1 MAAANM
7 REKGNSNTPEPDMML
22 EDIFKQNAEN
32 NNILSNKHFIFVILY
47 I

>member
-22 EDIFKQNAEN
+22 EDIYKT
-32 NNILSNKHFIFVILY
+32 KRRK
-47 I
+47 